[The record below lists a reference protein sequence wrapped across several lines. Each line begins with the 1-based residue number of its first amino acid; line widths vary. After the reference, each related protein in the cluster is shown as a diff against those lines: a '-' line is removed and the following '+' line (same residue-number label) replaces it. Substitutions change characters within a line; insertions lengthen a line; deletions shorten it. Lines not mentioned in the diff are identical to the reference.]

1 MTTLQTLKGFR
12 DFLPE
17 EKSRRDFVQAK
28 IVAAFKLAGFEP
40 LETPTLEYKETIMG
54 KYGAEADKL
63 VYEFADRGG
72 REVAMRYDQTVP
84 TARVMAQYQNDLPLP
99 FRRYQIQN
107 VFRAD
112 KPQQGRYREFTQCDI
127 DIFGSNDPLS
137 DAEILATTY
146 QAYANIG
153 FTKIELRVN
162 DRQSLISAL
171 SPYSTEDVPVASIIQ
186 SIDKLD
192 KLSEEQVADELV
204 SKGLS
209 VKQAEQA
216 IIAIKQAEPT
226 QELQKIIELAQA
238 LGVPES
244 SLKFTPTIARGLDY
258 YTGMIF
264 EIVVPEFTGGSLGGG
279 GRYDNLIKDLSGFDM
294 PAVGVGIGFDRTVE
308 AAVQLGLV
316 PVSGATAQV
325 LVTVFDNT
333 FRQESAQITQ
343 QLRQAGVSAE
353 LYTQSAK
360 LGKQFKYAGRRGIPY
375 VIVIGEEES
384 AKQQINLKDMQTGEQ
399 QTLTIDDAIR
409 QIKLS

>member
-17 EKSRRDFVQAK
+17 EKSRRDFVQGK

-40 LETPTLEYKETIMG
+40 LETPTLEYKDTIMG

-171 SPYSTEDVPVASIIQ
+171 TPFSTEDVPVASIIQ

-192 KLSEEQVADELV
+192 KLSEEQVASELV

-209 VKQAEQA
+209 AEQAEQA

-279 GRYDNLIKDLSGFDM
+279 GRYDNLIKDLSGLDM

-325 LVTVFDNT
+325 LVTVFDDT

-343 QLRQAGVSAE
+343 QLRQAGISTE

-399 QTLTIDDAIR
+399 QTLTIEDAIR

>member
-279 GRYDNLIKDLSGFDM
+279 GRYDNLIKDLSGLDM

-325 LVTVFDNT
+325 LVTVFDDT

>member
-40 LETPTLEYKETIMG
+40 LETPTLEYKDTIMG

-279 GRYDNLIKDLSGFDM
+279 GRYDNLIKDLSGLDM

-325 LVTVFDNT
+325 LVTVFDDT

>member
-17 EKSRRDFVQAK
+17 EKSRRDFVQGK

-40 LETPTLEYKETIMG
+40 LETPTLEYKDTIMG

-63 VYEFADRGG
+63 VYEFEDRGG

-162 DRQSLISAL
+162 DRQSLISTL

-279 GRYDNLIKDLSGFDM
+279 GRYDNLIKDLSGLDM

-316 PVSGATAQV
+316 PVSGATAQI
-325 LVTVFDNT
+325 LVTVFDDT

>member
-17 EKSRRDFVQAK
+17 EKSRRDFVQGK

-63 VYEFADRGG
+63 VYEFEDRGG

-146 QAYANIG
+146 QAYSNIG

-279 GRYDNLIKDLSGFDM
+279 GRYDNLIKDLSGLDM

-316 PVSGATAQV
+316 PVSGATAQI
-325 LVTVFDNT
+325 LVTVFDDT

>member
-1 MTTLQTLKGFR
+1 
-12 DFLPE
+12 
-17 EKSRRDFVQAK
+17 
-28 IVAAFKLAGFEP
+28 
-40 LETPTLEYKETIMG
+40 
-54 KYGAEADKL
+54 
-63 VYEFADRGG
+63 
-72 REVAMRYDQTVP
+72 
-84 TARVMAQYQNDLPLP
+84 
-99 FRRYQIQN
+99 
-107 VFRAD
+107 
-112 KPQQGRYREFTQCDI
+112 
-127 DIFGSNDPLS
+127 
-137 DAEILATTY
+137 
-146 QAYANIG
+146 
-153 FTKIELRVN
+153 
-162 DRQSLISAL
+162 
-171 SPYSTEDVPVASIIQ
+171 VASIIQ

-279 GRYDNLIKDLSGFDM
+279 GRYDNLIKDLSGLDM

-308 AAVQLGLV
+308 AAVQLGLA
-316 PVSGATAQV
+316 PVSGATAQI
-325 LVTVFDNT
+325 LVTVFDDT